1 MNKTIQIKRWAIL
14 VGVEN
19 LDYSNYF
26 IEDKTF
32 ETLEEAAE
40 YSKMLNEN
48 TISFKTMAIQPV
60 WVTVNVESLIQSYL
74 KKEE

>member
-32 ETLEEAAE
+32 ETKEEAAE
-40 YSKMLNEN
+40 YAKMLNEN